1 MRGQERGEN
10 VTAVSGRDALPFRYD
25 SGFSHLRDATSV
37 MSTNRFGFNHGGL
50 ILRSRPMAAA
60 LMLLALSACA
70 FVPKVTPYRM
80 EIQQGNMVDQEM
92 VSKLTPGMTKEQVR
106 FILGTPLVVD
116 PFRVD
121 RWDYVF
127 IRQPANK
134 QEVEKRR
141 VIVFFED
148 NRLKRVEGDV
158 VAAGSEPAPAKQ

>member
-10 VTAVSGRDALPFRYD
+10 VTVVSGRDALPFRYD

-50 ILRSRPMAAA
+50 NLGSRPMAVA

-70 FVPKVTPYRM
+70 YVPKVTPYRM